1 MKNATKTKSSAGA
14 IVPSQILARDI
25 MQTDVLTL
33 RPDDSVESAI
43 TLLDEYHISGAPV
56 VDATGRPLGV
66 LTASDIAR
74 REHVQEGRLAV
85 EGLGEMLDLGDEAEE
100 SNLEREI
107 SNLDGYSPEIIGR
120 VCIRDW
126 MTPSFVSV
134 APDATLLEIC
144 RCMLDES
151 IHRVFIVEG
160 RELRGVV
167 STYDLVRLLVAT

>member
-1 MKNATKTKSSAGA
+1 MKNATKNEASAGT

-33 RPDDSVESAI
+33 RADDSVESAI
-43 TLLDEYHISGAPV
+43 TLLDEYHVSGAPV
-56 VDATGRPLGV
+56 VDAVGRPLGV

-85 EGLGEMLDLGDEAEE
+85 EGAGELLDLGDEAEE
-100 SNLEREI
+100 SNLERQI
-107 SNLDGYSPEIIGR
+107 SNLDDYSSENIGR

-126 MTPSFVSV
+126 MTPNFVSV
-134 APDATLLEIC
+134 APDTNLLEIC
-144 RCMLDES
+144 RRMLDES
-151 IHRVFIVEG
+151 IHRIFVVEG

-167 STYDLVRLLVAT
+167 STYDLVRLLAGS